1 MTFAWPWLFLAL
13 PLPWLL
19 RLALA
24 PIDTGAAL
32 RVPCVHDDAV
42 TRTPRAG
49 LALWIAAFAWL
60 LLMAAAARP
69 QMPAQLRGM
78 PSAPVNARGMM
89 LAFDVSMSMA
99 TPDLRHEDR
108 TMERLQ
114 AARMLA
120 DAFLARRDGDRAGL
134 VVFGSKAYLHTPMTF
149 DLQAVRTALGSVQ
162 TGLAGRET
170 ALGDAI
176 ALGVKYLKTQPA
188 QARVLL
194 LFTDGANSTGTLAPE
209 RAAWLAQREGVR
221 IHALGVGASAE
232 LDEALLKNIAGQTGG
247 SYLRATDSAAITA
260 FFNRLDSLE
269 PSFAAQQKQPMRE
282 LYAWP
287 LALACLLAAG
297 LALHQRRVAVA

>member
-1 MTFAWPWLFLAL
+1 MTFAWPWVFLAL

-19 RLALA
+19 RLTLA
-24 PIDTGAAL
+24 PIDTRAAL
-32 RVPCVHDDAV
+32 RVPRVHDDAFKHA
-42 TRTPRAG
+42 PRMR
-49 LALWIAAFAWL
+49 LALWIAAVAWL
-60 LLMAAAARP
+60 LLVAAAARP
-69 QMPAQLRGM
+69 QLPGIAPA
-78 PSAPVNARGMM
+78 APANARGMM
-89 LAFDVSMSMA
+89 LAFDVSMSMSTA
-99 TPDLRHEDR
+99 DLQHEDR

-149 DLQAVRTALGSVQ
+149 DLHAVRTALGSVRA
-162 TGLAGRET
+162 GLAGGET

-194 LFTDGANSTGTLAPE
+194 LFTDGANSTGMLAPE

-221 IHALGVGASAE
+221 IHALGVGASTE
-232 LDEALLKNIAGQTGG
+232 LDEALLKSIAGQTGG
-247 SYLRATDSAAITA
+247 SYVRATDSAAIMA
-260 FFNRLDSLE
+260 FFNRLDRLE
-269 PSFAAQQKQPMRE
+269 PSFAAQHKQPMRE

-287 LALACLLAAG
+287 LALACVLAAG
-297 LALHQRRVAVA
+297 VALRRQREAFA